1 MDFRCPPEDA
11 SLPHNASAIGECRG
25 SRGKGCQ
32 VCVRANMNWIVVSLF
47 CLAPVLSA
55 CAGTGASNTEA
66 VKTGLPRSESFRI
79 QRSQSSDYDY
89 LVSIKNGR
97 DLGINADDQAARD
110 RMALLALKDQCEAPQ
125 IVKEMVVHAGTEMF
139 GNAER
144 TYELQ
149 VKC

>member
-1 MDFRCPPEDA
+1 MGFFSLA
-11 SLPHNASAIGECRG
+11 S
-25 SRGKGCQ
+25 
-32 VCVRANMNWIVVSLF
+32 
-47 CLAPVLSA
+47 VLSA
-55 CAGTGASNTEA
+55 CASTGASNTEV
-66 VKTGLPRSESFRI
+66 VKTGLPRSESFHI
-79 QRSQSSDYDY
+79 QRSRSPEYDY

-125 IVKEMVVHAGTEMF
+125 IVKEMVVHSGTAIF